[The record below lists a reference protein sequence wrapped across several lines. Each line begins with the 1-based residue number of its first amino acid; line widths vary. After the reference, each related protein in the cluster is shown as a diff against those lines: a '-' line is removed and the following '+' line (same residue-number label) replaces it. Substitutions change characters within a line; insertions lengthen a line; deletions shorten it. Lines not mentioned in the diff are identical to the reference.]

1 MKPVNLLPD
10 QHRAHIAGQRPGSA
24 YAVIGV
30 LGVLLVLLFAYAL
43 TTNQVNDRKTKTAE
57 ARQEAD
63 RLEAESKALSPFG
76 DFAQVK
82 QTRMAS
88 VRDLAKGRF
97 DWERLMRELSLI
109 LPKGSWLRSA
119 DASATGDIEGATAVG
134 EEGAA
139 TPALRLTGCTGR
151 QSQVARMMLRLRE
164 VHRVSEVELT
174 ESKQDESG
182 AEASADSCGNL
193 YAFDLKVTF
202 EPASSDELPPG
213 RKSVPAALG
222 GGS

>member
-43 TTNQVNDRKTKTAE
+43 TTNQVNDRESEDRRGAGRRPTAS
-57 ARQEAD
+57 RPS
-63 RLEAESKALSPFG
+63 RRRSSPFG

-109 LPKGSWLRSA
+109 LPKGSWLRAA

-139 TPALRLTGCTGR
+139 HARHAPDRL
-151 QSQVARMMLRLRE
+151 
-164 VHRVSEVELT
+164 HR
-174 ESKQDESG
+174 
-182 AEASADSCGNL
+182 
-193 YAFDLKVTF
+193 
-202 EPASSDELPPG
+202 PASPRSPG
-213 RKSVPAALG
+213 
-222 GGS
+222 